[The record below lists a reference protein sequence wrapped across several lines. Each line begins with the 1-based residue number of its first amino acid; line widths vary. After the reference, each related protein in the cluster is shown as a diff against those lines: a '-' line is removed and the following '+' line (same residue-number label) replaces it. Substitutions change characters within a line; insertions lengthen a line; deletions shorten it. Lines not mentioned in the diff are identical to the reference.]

1 MKQSNPNVY
10 LISQDAKLD
19 LFERLKQ
26 EIASKV
32 IDDVAKNRKRKRGK
46 TTNGGSGVGVG
57 DGGDD
62 DAQEGMASASAAADG
77 VSDSSPSSESVA
89 KCIVRSRLIVGESKQ
104 ISTTVLNEM

>member
-32 IDDVAKNRKRKRGK
+32 IDDVAKNRKRKRGT
-46 TTNGGSGVGVG
+46 TTNGGSGDG